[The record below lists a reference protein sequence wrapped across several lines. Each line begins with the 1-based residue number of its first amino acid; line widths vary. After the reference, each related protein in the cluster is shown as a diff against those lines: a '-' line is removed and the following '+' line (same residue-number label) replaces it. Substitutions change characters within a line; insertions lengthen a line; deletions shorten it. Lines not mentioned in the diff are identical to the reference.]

1 MKIAIRPIAFRTL
14 CMIALTLPFAGI
26 QAHAQSGCVDQNGI
40 CVPVPVPAPE
50 IDPSL
55 ASGGLA
61 LIAGAVLLVR
71 GRRRKQ

>member
-1 MKIAIRPIAFRTL
+1 MKLAIRPIPFRTL
-14 CMIALTLPFAGI
+14 CMIAVTLLFAGI
-26 QAHAQSGCVDQNGI
+26 QAHAQSGCVIQNGV
-40 CVPVPVPAPE
+40 CVPIPAPE

-61 LIAGAVLLVR
+61 LITGAIFLVR